1 MKSPV
6 IVVLVIAA
14 ALRFFYLGRESLWF
28 DEAFSLAVA
37 TNLSLAEILNN
48 AGQSVHPPLY
58 YLLLH
63 YWVQLVGVSEYGARF
78 LSAGWSL
85 LAVAAIYRVGKTLF
99 DGRVALFGML
109 LMTFMPFQ
117 IQYAHEARMYSLLL
131 FLTTVSLF
139 AFVKALRSGT
149 IRWWGLYFFST
160 ILGLYTHYL
169 IGFVLLA
176 YHCFWLIYISRYRRY
191 WWQLVIVD
199 VLTVIAFLPQL
210 TVFLYNQANV
220 VFEGNYWLV
229 KPHVVYLFLSNYFL
243 IFGSYSLGTSLTYV
257 GIFAVLGLLA
267 IGIYQIVTK
276 KFERFGQQEQALILL
291 GSFFPMIT
299 IFLISQF
306 KPIYLNRTLIIC
318 TPFLVL
324 LLALVLV
331 NSRLTSPVPLLFSVV
346 VALILVTLSNIFI
359 YPLNTKMAL
368 REIAH
373 QTIRAKQQG
382 DLLLHTSQW
391 TALPFMLYGVPS
403 DNAVLATD
411 PNPILPPHRW
421 TMLNGRSV
429 TLEEVARKKRVW
441 LIIDAERTHPD
452 VLNSAKMIKKSRPI
466 LHEEQHGSLSI
477 RLYSH
482 FNPGPKQSKRSANY
496 SSGKKIYDPS

>member
-6 IVVLVIAA
+6 IVVLVIAS

-37 TNLSLAEILNN
+37 TNLSPIQIAKN

-63 YWVQLVGVSEYGARF
+63 YWVQLVGVSEYAARF

-85 LAVAAIYRVGKTLF
+85 LAVAAIYRVGRTFF

-109 LMTFMPFQ
+109 LMAFMPFQ

-139 AFVKALRSGT
+139 AFFKALRSGAT
-149 IRWWGLYFFST
+149 RWWALYFFST
-160 ILGLYTHYL
+160 SLGLYTHYL

-191 WWQLVIVD
+191 WWQLVVVD
-199 VLTVIAFLPQL
+199 VLTVVAFLPQL
-210 TVFLYNQANV
+210 TVFFYNQANV
-220 VFEGNYWLV
+220 VFEGNYWLAS
-229 KPHVVYLFLSNYFL
+229 PHIVYLFLSNYFL
-243 IFGSYSLGTSLTYV
+243 IFGSYPLETVPTYV
-257 GIFAVLGLLA
+257 GIFAVLSLLA
-267 IGIYQIVTK
+267 IGIYQIINK
-276 KFERFGQQEQALILL
+276 KFDRFGQQEQVLILV

-299 IFLISQF
+299 IFLISQY

-324 LLALVLV
+324 FLALILV
-331 NSRLTSPVPLLFSVV
+331 NIRIKSPVPLLFGVLV
-346 VALILVTLSNIFI
+346 TLISITLSNIFI
-359 YPLNTKMAL
+359 YSLSTKMAL
-368 REIAH
+368 REIAI
-373 QTIRAKQQG
+373 QTFRAKQKN

-391 TALPFMLYGVPS
+391 TALPFMFYKAPA
-403 DNAVLATD
+403 DNAVLAAD

-421 TMLNGRSV
+421 TMLNGRSL
-429 TLEEVARKKRVW
+429 TLEEVAREERVW
-441 LIIDAERTHPD
+441 LITDVEHTDPD
-452 VLNSAKMIKKSRPI
+452 LLASIKTMRKTRPI
-466 LHEEQHGSLSI
+466 LQEKKYGSLTI
-477 RLYSH
+477 QLYGETTLTRNKDLNLNKH
-482 FNPGPKQSKRSANY
+482 L
-496 SSGKKIYDPS
+496 PSREAHD